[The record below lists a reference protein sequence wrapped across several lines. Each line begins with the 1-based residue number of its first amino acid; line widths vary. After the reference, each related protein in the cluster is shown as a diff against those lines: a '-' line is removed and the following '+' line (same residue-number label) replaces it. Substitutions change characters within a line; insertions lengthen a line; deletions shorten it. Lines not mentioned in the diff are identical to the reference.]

1 MNCKNCDETLEHGAQ
16 FCNHCGARVIVEP
29 FTFKYVTQDFE
40 ERFLNL
46 DRNLLVRTFRDML
59 LRPKAVIDGYID
71 GVRKRHMNLANWLA
85 VAITASGLMIFV
97 IRNLYPESLDMT
109 WMVEAMGESQKDNPF
124 FQNLEQ
130 EDPTETMWWM
140 EYQAI
145 LYILMI
151 PIYALLAKI
160 TFIKQKAYSYLK
172 HIVIVGYTQ
181 SWLSLA
187 MTLPVLILLPF
198 GANYMKM
205 SYWVI
210 LIQFLFSAY
219 VYKRMFNLSFLG
231 IVWRSLLF
239 ILIGIGV
246 YLLLVIG
253 VVIFMMVFGAG
264 FAAQG

>member
-1 MNCKNCDETLEHGAQ
+1 MNCKNCNEPLEHGAQ
-16 FCNHCGARVIVEP
+16 FCNHCGARVILEP

-46 DRNLLVRTFRDML
+46 DRNLLVRTLRDML
-59 LRPKAVIDGYID
+59 IRPKAVIDGYID

-85 VAITASGLMIFV
+85 VALTASGLMIFV
-97 IRNLYPESLDMT
+97 VRNFYPESLDMQ
-109 WMVEAMGESQKDNPF
+109 WMIDAMGESSKDNPF
-124 FQNLEQ
+124 LQSLNQ
-130 EDPTETMWWM
+130 EDPTANMWWM

-151 PIYALLAKI
+151 PIYALLSKI
-160 TFIKQKAYSYLK
+160 TFIRQKAYSYLK

-187 MTLPVLILLPF
+187 MTIPVLILLPL

-205 SYWVI
+205 SYWI
-210 LIQFLFSAY
+210 LAINFLFSAY
-219 VYKRMFNLSFLG
+219 VYKRVFQLSFLG

-239 ILIGIGV
+239 ILVGLGL
-246 YLLLVIG
+246 Y
-253 VVIFMMVFGAG
+253 IFIIIATILFMLAFGSAFGA
-264 FAAQG
+264 